1 MLAKGRSFITLQGKS
16 PESLSDVVRELT
28 ERPLPDDTTQPN
40 SDGRAVATAFYE
52 ASTRTR
58 LGFHFAARALGLD
71 VIPLDVS
78 ASSVNKGESLTDTI
92 RVLADYGIAA
102 LILRH
107 PDPESMN
114 VATAASAC
122 PVINAGNG
130 AGEHPVQTLIDLA
143 MIYRRFGRLRDLN
156 VTMTGDALHGRTIHS
171 LIMALALFDNCITV
185 VTDPGLRLAA
195 DLASL
200 AVRSSAPQLV
210 ETDFLSHGIL
220 KATDV
225 LYMTRVQAERGSTN
239 RPIIM
244 TEQAQQELNP
254 DAIVLHPMPRT
265 IELPEWFD
273 TDPRAAYLNRNRVG
287 LGVMK
292 YVLEKVVGEV
302 TERG

>member
-1 MLAKGRSFITLQGKS
+1 MLAKGESFITLQGMS
-16 PESLSDVVRELT
+16 ADALLLAVRELA
-28 ERPLPDDTTQPN
+28 ERPLPDGTALPTR
-40 SDGRAVATAFYE
+40 DGRAVATAFYE

-58 LGFHFAARALGLD
+58 LGFQFAARVLGLD

-107 PDPESMN
+107 PDRESMT

-143 MIYRRFGRLRDLN
+143 MIYQKFGRLTNLN
-156 VTMTGDALHGRTIHS
+156 ITMTGDALHGRTIHS
-171 LIMALALFDNCITV
+171 LIMALALFDNHITV
-185 VTDPGLRLAA
+185 VTDPGLRLSS
-195 DLASL
+195 DLTSL
-200 AVRSSAPQLV
+200 AVRKTAPRLK
-210 ETDFLSHGIL
+210 ETEFLNSGIL
-220 KATDV
+220 KETDV
-225 LYMTRVQAERGSTN
+225 LYMTRVQAERGSAN

-244 TEQAQQELNP
+244 TEQAQQDLNT

-273 TDPRAAYLNRNRVG
+273 SRTPAPPISIAT
-287 LGVMK
+287 
-292 YVLEKVVGEV
+292 VLASV
-302 TERG
+302 